1 MVSILVY
8 HYVQCSFPFIHSP
21 AESGEDAQPQR
32 NKRDEKADLI
42 LPNTSSFYKNTSSG
56 NGTDGFSAA
65 GSGCSF
71 LMLPFTVLIIEINW
85 ANGHNFDNDGNRV
98 KIKN

>member
-1 MVSILVY
+1 MVLILVY

-32 NKRDEKADLI
+32 NKRDEKAGLI
-42 LPNTSSFYKNTSSG
+42 LPIPKNTSSG
-56 NGTDGFSAA
+56 NSAA

-71 LMLPFTVLIIEINW
+71 LMLPFTVLIIEINS
-85 ANGHNFDNDGNRV
+85 ANGHDFDNDVNRM